1 MRGHQSVIAVTE
13 RSQVGEARREAN
25 RLAELAGFGAVEAG
39 NAAIVAAELAT
50 NLVRYAVE
58 GRLLIQTEST
68 AARTSLILLSDDR
81 GPGMENLGACLTD
94 GYSTGGTPGNGFGA
108 MRRLSTVFDLHSSVP
123 GGTVIYARIDR
134 QADRS
139 AAAAAARDQPGF
151 SWGVVNRPM
160 PRETVSG
167 DTWRI
172 EEREGRLAVM
182 VADGLGH
189 GPEANAAAELAGDVF
204 DRDPFGA
211 VSGLLTDAH
220 ETMRGSRGGAV
231 AYAQADARR
240 GSLNFAAIG
249 NIAGSLRSAADGTSR
264 GLFSHNG
271 TVGVQVRKVQTF
283 DYEYP
288 HNALLILHSDGLQS
302 RWSLD
307 AYPGLAQRHPG
318 VIAGVLARD
327 FDRGRDDVTVAVI
340 RRGAEGRSDAAG

>member
-25 RLAELAGFGAVEAG
+25 RLAELVGFSEVEAG
-39 NAAIVAAELAT
+39 NVAIVASELAT
-50 NLVRYAVE
+50 NLARYARE
-58 GRLLIQTEST
+58 GRLLLQTEST
-68 AARTSLILLSDDR
+68 GTRNSVVLLSDDR
-81 GPGMENLGACLTD
+81 GPGMDNVASCLTD
-94 GYSTGGTPGNGFGA
+94 GYSTGGTPGNGLGA
-108 MRRLSTVFDLHSSVP
+108 VRRLSTVFDLYSSVP
-123 GGTVIYARIDR
+123 GGTVLYARID
-134 QADRS
+134 QSVPRS
-139 AAAAAARDQPGF
+139 AGTAESGF
-151 SWGVVNRPM
+151 TWGVVGRPM

-167 DTWRI
+167 DAWRI
-172 EEREGRLAVM
+172 QEQEGLLAILM
-182 VADGLGH
+182 ADGLGH
-189 GPEANAAAELAGDVF
+189 GPDASAAAELAGDVF
-204 DRDPFGA
+204 DRQPFAA
-211 VSGLLTDAH
+211 VSGLLNDAH
-220 ETMRGSRGGAV
+220 DVMRGSRGGAV

-240 GSLNFAAIG
+240 GSLSFAGVG
-249 NIAGSLRSAADGTSR
+249 NISGSLRSAADGTSR